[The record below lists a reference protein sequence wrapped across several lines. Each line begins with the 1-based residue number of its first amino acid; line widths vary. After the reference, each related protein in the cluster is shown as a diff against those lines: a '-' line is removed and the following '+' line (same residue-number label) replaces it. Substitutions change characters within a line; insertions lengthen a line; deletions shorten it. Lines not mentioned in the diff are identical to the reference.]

1 MIMERTIRA
10 VRWLLY
16 GAFVLA
22 SVVATMLAFP
32 IGLTTL
38 GLEPNDVT
46 FLPLSLTG
54 LPWSGPLFW
63 MELDSVTRLA
73 IALVANVLNLAL
85 GLMLARGSD

>member
-1 MIMERTIRA
+1 MERTIRA
-10 VRWLLY
+10 VRWPLY
-16 GAFVLA
+16 GVFALA
-22 SVVATMLAFP
+22 SVISTMLALP
-32 IGLTTL
+32 VGLATL

-46 FLPLSLTG
+46 FLPLSITG

>member
-1 MIMERTIRA
+1 MERTIRA
-10 VRWLLY
+10 ARWALY

-22 SVVATMLAFP
+22 SAVCTMLAVP
-32 IGLTTL
+32 VGLSTL
-38 GLEPNDVT
+38 GLEPNQVT
-46 FLPLSLTG
+46 FLPLTVTG
-54 LPWSGPLFW
+54 LPWSAPLFW